1 MSEMRSATAAT
12 GIRIPMLLFLLA
24 VAAVACTPGD
34 HENRKADDRKPAA
47 RASVPAAGRRPCDA
61 NSRLRE
67 LTDKH
72 AILSLCAGAD
82 VVAGADSV
90 CMATFGP
97 DWVTF
102 EPRDL
107 AGRLPSAEVTA
118 GIDWLCA
125 AIAAL
130 PYADGLQAMARLEAW
145 VSAQLAV
152 QELAGL
158 GSEALATAVAF
169 VPAVADLLPGNIETR
184 APHKEDVGASL
195 ASAEHT
201 ALHYALARRLSTMTE
216 AERKTILE
224 QLRELTTSAV
234 QAM

>member
-1 MSEMRSATAAT
+1 MMTTTATT
-12 GIRIPMLLFLLA
+12 GIRVPALLLLLA
-24 VAAVACTPGD
+24 LGAAGCTSGD
-34 HENRKADDRKPAA
+34 HDARKPDGREPAA
-47 RASVPAAGRRPCDA
+47 RAEGPTAGSRPCDG

-67 LTDKH
+67 LTDRH
-72 AILSLCAGAD
+72 TILSLCAGAD
-82 VVAGADSV
+82 VVAGADLV
-90 CMATFGP
+90 CAATFGA

-107 AGRLPSAEVTA
+107 AGRLPSARVTA

-130 PYADGLQAMARLEAW
+130 PYRDGLQAVARLESW
-145 VSAQLAV
+145 VAAHLAV

-169 VPAVADLLPGNIETR
+169 VPAVADLLPVNIESR
-184 APHKEDVGASL
+184 APRKEDVGASL

-201 ALHYALARRLSTMTE
+201 ALHHALARRLSTMTE
-216 AERKTILE
+216 AERKAILD
-224 QLRELTTSAV
+224 QLRERTTTAALT
-234 QAM
+234 M

>member
-1 MSEMRSATAAT
+1 MSTATTNT
-12 GIRIPMLLFLLA
+12 GIRFPVLLLLLILG
-24 VAAVACTPGD
+24 AAACTSG
-34 HENRKADDRKPAA
+34 EKAGSKPAA
-47 RASVPAAGRRPCDA
+47 RAAGPAAGSRPCDG

-67 LTDKH
+67 LTDRH
-72 AILSLCAGAD
+72 AILSLCAAAD

-90 CMATFGP
+90 CVATFGA

-107 AGRLPSAEVTA
+107 AARLLPAKVTA

-130 PYADGLQAMARLEAW
+130 PSGDTLQAVVRLESW
-145 VSAQLAV
+145 VSAHLAV
-152 QELAGL
+152 QELAGH

-169 VPAVADLLPGNIETR
+169 VPAVADLLPANIAAR
-184 APHKEDVGASL
+184 APRKRDVGASL

-216 AERKTILE
+216 VERRAILV
-224 QLRELTTSAV
+224 QLRERSRSEALT
-234 QAM
+234 M

>member
-1 MSEMRSATAAT
+1 M
-12 GIRIPMLLFLLA
+12 
-24 VAAVACTPGD
+24 
-34 HENRKADDRKPAA
+34 
-47 RASVPAAGRRPCDA
+47 
-61 NSRLRE
+61 
-67 LTDKH
+67 
-72 AILSLCAGAD
+72 
-82 VVAGADSV
+82 VAGADSV
-90 CMATFGP
+90 CVATFGA

-107 AGRLPSAEVTA
+107 AARLPSAKVTA

-130 PYADGLQAMARLEAW
+130 PYGDGLQAMTRLESW
-145 VSAQLAV
+145 VSAHLAV
-152 QELAGL
+152 QELASL

-216 AERKTILE
+216 AERTAILD
-224 QLRELTTSAV
+224 QLRERMTRAELT
-234 QAM
+234 M

>member
-1 MSEMRSATAAT
+1 MRTTTATT
-12 GIRIPMLLFLLA
+12 GIRFPVLLLLLA
-24 VAAVACTPGD
+24 LGAAACTSGD
-34 HENRKADDRKPAA
+34 KDARKQSDGGKPAA
-47 RASVPAAGRRPCDA
+47 QAAGPAAGNKPCDG

-67 LTDKH
+67 LTDRH

-90 CMATFGP
+90 CVATFGA

-107 AGRLPSAEVTA
+107 AGRLPSAKVTA
-118 GIDWLCA
+118 GLDWLCA

-130 PYADGLQAMARLEAW
+130 PYGDGQQAVVRLESW
-145 VSAQLAV
+145 VSAHLAV

-169 VPAVADLLPGNIETR
+169 VPAVADLLPANIESR
-184 APHKEDVGASL
+184 APRKQDVGASL

-201 ALHYALARRLSTMTE
+201 ALHYALARRLSTLTE
-216 AERKTILE
+216 AERKAILA
-224 QLRELTTSAV
+224 QLRERTTTAELT
-234 QAM
+234 M

>member
-1 MSEMRSATAAT
+1 MRTTTANT
-12 GIRIPMLLFLLA
+12 GIGLPTLLLL
-24 VAAVACTPGD
+24 VALGAAACTSGD
-34 HENRKADDRKPAA
+34 RDARKPDGPKPAA
-47 RASVPAAGRRPCDA
+47 RAAGPTADSRPCDG

-67 LTDKH
+67 LTDRH

-82 VVAGADSV
+82 AVAGGDSV
-90 CMATFGP
+90 CTATFGA

-107 AGRLPSAEVTA
+107 AGRLPSAKVTA
-118 GIDWLCA
+118 GIDWLCT

-130 PYADGLQAMARLEAW
+130 PYADGLQAMARLESW
-145 VSAQLAV
+145 VAAHLAV

-169 VPAVADLLPGNIETR
+169 VPAVADLLPGNIASR
-184 APHKEDVGASL
+184 APRKEDVGASL

-216 AERKTILE
+216 AERETILG
-224 QLRELTTSAV
+224 QLRERTKAAERT
-234 QAM
+234 M